1 MCRSAWVI
9 RAFVKAATICKTAY
23 TSWSCA
29 SSITAVLP
37 HSKPN
42 HWYRCTQT
50 CLHALS
56 LTHVHTSML
65 CAAVHCTARRVRGHT
80 PCALKI
86 FDKAE
91 FWRRVTLGQ
100 ERADTLTR
108 EASIQALLTAT
119 VNGEECSAKGG
130 NSSEEL
136 SSGSSLPVVKL
147 LSVFETREA
156 FVLEMELMSH
166 ANLFH
171 R

>member
-1 MCRSAWVI
+1 
-9 RAFVKAATICKTAY
+9 
-23 TSWSCA
+23 
-29 SSITAVLP
+29 
-37 HSKPN
+37 
-42 HWYRCTQT
+42 
-50 CLHALS
+50 
-56 LTHVHTSML
+56 
-65 CAAVHCTARRVRGHT
+65 VRGHT

-119 VNGEECSAKGG
+119 VNGDDRSAKGG
-130 NSSEEL
+130 NRAESS
-136 SSGSSLPVVKL
+136 SSSSLPVVKL

>member
-1 MCRSAWVI
+1 M
-9 RAFVKAATICKTAY
+9 F
-23 TSWSCA
+23 
-29 SSITAVLP
+29 
-37 HSKPN
+37 
-42 HWYRCTQT
+42 T

-56 LTHVHTSML
+56 LTTHPHTATL
-65 CAAVHCTARRVRGHT
+65 CATAHCYTARRVRGHT

-119 VNGEECSAKGG
+119 VNGEDRSAKGG
-130 NSSEEL
+130 NSTGAES
-136 SSGSSLPVVKL
+136 SSLPVVKL